1 MTDHQRIIRQ
11 LFQEAL
17 EAAAPAP
24 AVKRGVDERLR
35 VDVRGAENLY
45 ILGAGKAGLPMLR
58 ALESSFQRPADAGS
72 MAVPETTSR
81 IRGDI
86 ELFEAGH
93 PLPDEAS
100 LSAGER
106 MLEIADSA
114 GGEDIVIC
122 PISGGGSALAE
133 VSRSEISLEN
143 IREITELLLNAG
155 LSIHEINAVRRH
167 LSLLK
172 GGQLA
177 KRAAPAGIYSL
188 LVSDVVG
195 DDISAIASGPTAPDP
210 TTFGD
215 ALRVIRESNL
225 TPRLPDV
232 AVEILKRG
240 EQGDIP
246 ETPSSGEPCFEGV
259 SNRVILRLEG
269 VLEDV
274 QAAAC
279 RLVDFAR
286 IVDSGLQG
294 QAREVGRRIGDFL
307 AEEAERR
314 DRTGCHCFLW
324 GGEPSVTVAGSGKGG
339 PTQELALAAGE
350 QLAAKEPSTASVA
363 VGALATDGIDGP
375 TDAAGAIVGSNAI
388 SAGRRKG
395 LDPREILENN
405 DTYRFLDAVD
415 SLVRIGPTETNVNDV
430 VVGIVDYD

>member
-1 MTDHQRIIRQ
+1 
-11 LFQEAL
+11 
-17 EAAAPAP
+17 
-24 AVKRGVDERLR
+24 
-35 VDVRGAENLY
+35 
-45 ILGAGKAGLPMLR
+45 
-58 ALESSFQRPADAGS
+58 
-72 MAVPETTSR
+72 
-81 IRGDI
+81 
-86 ELFEAGH
+86 
-93 PLPDEAS
+93 
-100 LSAGER
+100 
-106 MLEIADSA
+106 
-114 GGEDIVIC
+114 
-122 PISGGGSALAE
+122 
-133 VSRSEISLEN
+133 
-143 IREITELLLNAG
+143 
-155 LSIHEINAVRRH
+155 
-167 LSLLK
+167 
-172 GGQLA
+172 
-177 KRAAPAGIYSL
+177 
-188 LVSDVVG
+188 
-195 DDISAIASGPTAPDP
+195 
-210 TTFGD
+210 
-215 ALRVIRESNL
+215 
-225 TPRLPDV
+225 
-232 AVEILKRG
+232 
-240 EQGDIP
+240 
-246 ETPSSGEPCFEGV
+246 
-259 SNRVILRLEG
+259 
-269 VLEDV
+269 LEDV

-314 DRTGCHCFLW
+314 DRTGRHCFLW